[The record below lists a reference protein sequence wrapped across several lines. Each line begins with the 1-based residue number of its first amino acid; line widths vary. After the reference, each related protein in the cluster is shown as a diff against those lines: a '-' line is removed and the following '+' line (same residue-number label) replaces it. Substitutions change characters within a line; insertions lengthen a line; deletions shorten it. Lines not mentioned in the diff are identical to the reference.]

1 MKSLSRSMLTTADTV
16 LTIAQL
22 LLVMCL
28 TLGYT
33 GSMLRIARGQYA
45 SPNSL
50 KAGGERIWVLLRTR
64 LLQMLIMTAAAFALC
79 FLVINVCLLT
89 PLSNRVIAV
98 MGTVSAEEL
107 LSNGLALIALYSAM
121 LPIILIYLVA
131 LVPLLWYFSCTYR
144 MVDYLLI
151 DRPQLGAFGVLR
163 ESRRMM
169 QGNMKMMLR
178 VDLSFWWY
186 YLLQAL
192 VSVLVGTK
200 VGDLIAKTP
209 LGADPI
215 VGTPIRIFCSTMVS
229 GLISCT
235 LLLVLDRSKFI
246 NKAITALNMYLTE
259 NQSFRQI
266 AYDFETYA
274 ARIAAVDVEQFRK
287 DTESFQNIADEIY
300 MADDDEE
307 LEGILVAAFEA
318 LAIPAPWSGDF
329 DEFMGNPNNKLI
341 FG

>member
-1 MKSLSRSMLTTADTV
+1 MSIPSAKYLKKKASNRLQSGNDPKKVVLVYAGIAALSSLVVTVVQDLLDSRISQTGGIQNIGTRSMLTTADTV

-89 PLSNRVIAV
+89 PLSNRVIAM
-98 MGTVSAEEL
+98 MGTVSAEVL
-107 LSNGLALIALYSAM
+107 LADDLALIGFYSAM
-121 LPIILIYLVA
+121 LPIILIYLVT

-151 DRPQLGAFGVLR
+151 DRPQLGAFGALR

-192 VSVLVGTK
+192 VSVLVY
-200 VGDLIAKTP
+200 
-209 LGADPI
+209 
-215 VGTPIRIFCSTMVS
+215 
-229 GLISCT
+229 
-235 LLLVLDRSKFI
+235 
-246 NKAITALNMYLTE
+246 LNMVLALFSIGLPPEVLYWGTVVLYL
-259 NQSFRQI
+259 
-266 AYDFETYA
+266 AADFALRYFFSNKVAVTYA
-274 ARIAAVDVEQFRK
+274 LFYDSLCPKQEQSGAVLGNI
-287 DTESFQNIADEIY
+287 FQ
-300 MADDDEE
+300 M
-307 LEGILVAAFEA
+307 
-318 LAIPAPWSGDF
+318 
-329 DEFMGNPNNKLI
+329 
-341 FG
+341 

>member
-1 MKSLSRSMLTTADTV
+1 MSIPSAKYLKKKASNRLQSGNDPKKVVLVYAGIVALSSLVVTVVQDLLDSQISQTGGIQNIGTRSMLTTADTV

-79 FLVINVCLLT
+79 FLVVNVCLLT

-192 VSVLVGTK
+192 VSVLVY
-200 VGDLIAKTP
+200 
-209 LGADPI
+209 
-215 VGTPIRIFCSTMVS
+215 
-229 GLISCT
+229 
-235 LLLVLDRSKFI
+235 
-246 NKAITALNMYLTE
+246 LNMVLAPFAIGLPPEVLYWGTVVLYL
-259 NQSFRQI
+259 
-266 AYDFETYA
+266 AADFALRYFFSNKVAVTYA
-274 ARIAAVDVEQFRK
+274 LFYDSLCPKQEQSGAVLGNI
-287 DTESFQNIADEIY
+287 FQ
-300 MADDDEE
+300 M
-307 LEGILVAAFEA
+307 
-318 LAIPAPWSGDF
+318 
-329 DEFMGNPNNKLI
+329 
-341 FG
+341 

>member
-1 MKSLSRSMLTTADTV
+1 MSIPSAKYLKKKASNRLQSGNDPKKVVLVYAGIAALSSLVVTVVQDLLDSRISQTGGIQNIGTRSMLTTADTV

-98 MGTVSAEEL
+98 MGTVSAEVL
-107 LSNGLALIALYSAM
+107 LADDLALIGFYSAM

-151 DRPQLGAFGVLR
+151 DRPQLGAFGALR

-169 QGNMKMMLR
+169 QGNMKMMFR

-192 VSVLVGTK
+192 VSVL
-200 VGDLIAKTP
+200 IY
-209 LGADPI
+209 
-215 VGTPIRIFCSTMVS
+215 
-229 GLISCT
+229 
-235 LLLVLDRSKFI
+235 
-246 NKAITALNMYLTE
+246 LNMVLAPFAIGLPPEVLYWGTVVLYL
-259 NQSFRQI
+259 
-266 AYDFETYA
+266 AADFALRYFFSNKVAVTYA
-274 ARIAAVDVEQFRK
+274 LFYDSLCPKQEQSGAVLGNI
-287 DTESFQNIADEIY
+287 FQ
-300 MADDDEE
+300 M
-307 LEGILVAAFEA
+307 
-318 LAIPAPWSGDF
+318 
-329 DEFMGNPNNKLI
+329 
-341 FG
+341 

>member
-1 MKSLSRSMLTTADTV
+1 MSIPSAKYLKKKASNRLQSGNDPKKVVLVYAGIVALSSLVVTVVQDLLDSRISQTGGIQNIGTRSMLTTADTV

-98 MGTVSAEEL
+98 MGTVSAEVL
-107 LSNGLALIALYSAM
+107 LADDLALIGFYSAM
-121 LPIILIYLVA
+121 LPIILIYLA
-131 LVPLLWYFSCTYR
+131 TLVPLLWYFSCTYR

-151 DRPQLGAFGVLR
+151 DRPQLGAFGALR

-192 VSVLVGTK
+192 VSVLVY
-200 VGDLIAKTP
+200 
-209 LGADPI
+209 
-215 VGTPIRIFCSTMVS
+215 
-229 GLISCT
+229 
-235 LLLVLDRSKFI
+235 
-246 NKAITALNMYLTE
+246 LNMVLALFSIGLPPEVLYWGTVVLYL
-259 NQSFRQI
+259 
-266 AYDFETYA
+266 AADFALRYFFSNKVAVTYA
-274 ARIAAVDVEQFRK
+274 LFYDSLCPKQEQSGAVLGNI
-287 DTESFQNIADEIY
+287 FQ
-300 MADDDEE
+300 M
-307 LEGILVAAFEA
+307 
-318 LAIPAPWSGDF
+318 
-329 DEFMGNPNNKLI
+329 
-341 FG
+341 

>member
-1 MKSLSRSMLTTADTV
+1 MSIPSAKYLKKKASNRLQSGNDPKKVVLVYAGIVALSSLVVTVVQDLLDSQISQTGGIQNIGTRSMLTTADTV

-33 GSMLRIARGQYA
+33 SSMLRIARGQYA

-107 LSNGLALIALYSAM
+107 LSNGLALMALYSAM

-192 VSVLVGTK
+192 VSVLVY
-200 VGDLIAKTP
+200 
-209 LGADPI
+209 
-215 VGTPIRIFCSTMVS
+215 
-229 GLISCT
+229 
-235 LLLVLDRSKFI
+235 
-246 NKAITALNMYLTE
+246 LNMVLAPFAIGLPPEVLYWGTVVLYL
-259 NQSFRQI
+259 
-266 AYDFETYA
+266 AADFALRYFFSNKVAVTYA
-274 ARIAAVDVEQFRK
+274 LFYDSLCPKQEQSGAVLGNI
-287 DTESFQNIADEIY
+287 FQ
-300 MADDDEE
+300 M
-307 LEGILVAAFEA
+307 
-318 LAIPAPWSGDF
+318 
-329 DEFMGNPNNKLI
+329 
-341 FG
+341 

>member
-1 MKSLSRSMLTTADTV
+1 MSIPSAKYLKKKASNRLQSGNDPKKVVLVYAGIVALSSLVVTVVQDLLDSRISQTGGIQNIGTRSMLTTADTV

-79 FLVINVCLLT
+79 FLVVNVCLLT

-192 VSVLVGTK
+192 VSVL
-200 VGDLIAKTP
+200 IY
-209 LGADPI
+209 
-215 VGTPIRIFCSTMVS
+215 
-229 GLISCT
+229 
-235 LLLVLDRSKFI
+235 
-246 NKAITALNMYLTE
+246 LNMVLAPFAIGLPPEVLYWGTVVLYL
-259 NQSFRQI
+259 
-266 AYDFETYA
+266 AADFALRYFFSNKVAVTYA
-274 ARIAAVDVEQFRK
+274 LFYDSLCPKQEQSGAVLGNI
-287 DTESFQNIADEIY
+287 FQ
-300 MADDDEE
+300 M
-307 LEGILVAAFEA
+307 
-318 LAIPAPWSGDF
+318 
-329 DEFMGNPNNKLI
+329 
-341 FG
+341 

>member
-1 MKSLSRSMLTTADTV
+1 MSIPSAKYLKKKASNRLQSGNDPKKVVLVYAGIVALSSLVVTVVQDLLDSQISQTGGIQNIGTRSMLTTADTV

-79 FLVINVCLLT
+79 FLVVNVCLLT
-89 PLSNRVIAV
+89 PLSNRMIAV
-98 MGTVSAEEL
+98 MGTVSAEVL
-107 LSNGLALIALYSAM
+107 LADDLALMGLYSAM
-121 LPIILIYLVA
+121 LPIMLIYLVA

-192 VSVLVGTK
+192 VSVL
-200 VGDLIAKTP
+200 IY
-209 LGADPI
+209 
-215 VGTPIRIFCSTMVS
+215 
-229 GLISCT
+229 
-235 LLLVLDRSKFI
+235 
-246 NKAITALNMYLTE
+246 LNMVLALFAIGLPPEVLYWGTVVLYL
-259 NQSFRQI
+259 
-266 AYDFETYA
+266 AADFALRYFFSNKVAVTYA
-274 ARIAAVDVEQFRK
+274 LFYDSLCPKQEQSGAVLGNI
-287 DTESFQNIADEIY
+287 FQ
-300 MADDDEE
+300 M
-307 LEGILVAAFEA
+307 
-318 LAIPAPWSGDF
+318 
-329 DEFMGNPNNKLI
+329 
-341 FG
+341 

>member
-1 MKSLSRSMLTTADTV
+1 MSIPSAKYLKKKASNRLQSGNDPKKVVLVYAGIVALSSLVVTVVQDLLDSQISQTGGIQNIGTRSMLTTADTV

-45 SPNSL
+45 SPNGL

-79 FLVINVCLLT
+79 FLVVNVCLLT

-144 MVDYLLI
+144 MADYLLI

-192 VSVLVGTK
+192 VSVLVY
-200 VGDLIAKTP
+200 
-209 LGADPI
+209 
-215 VGTPIRIFCSTMVS
+215 
-229 GLISCT
+229 
-235 LLLVLDRSKFI
+235 
-246 NKAITALNMYLTE
+246 LNMVLAPFAIGLPPEVLYWGTVVLYL
-259 NQSFRQI
+259 
-266 AYDFETYA
+266 AADFALRYFFSNKVAVTYA
-274 ARIAAVDVEQFRK
+274 LFYDSLCPKQEQSGAVLGNI
-287 DTESFQNIADEIY
+287 FQ
-300 MADDDEE
+300 M
-307 LEGILVAAFEA
+307 
-318 LAIPAPWSGDF
+318 
-329 DEFMGNPNNKLI
+329 
-341 FG
+341 

>member
-1 MKSLSRSMLTTADTV
+1 MSIPSAKYLKKKASNRLQSGNDPKKVVLVYAGIAALSSLVVTVVQDLLDSQISQTGGIQNIGTRSMLTTADTV

-79 FLVINVCLLT
+79 FLVVNVCLLT

-98 MGTVSAEEL
+98 MSTVSAEEL
-107 LSNGLALIALYSAM
+107 LSNGLALMGLYSAM

-192 VSVLVGTK
+192 VSVL
-200 VGDLIAKTP
+200 IY
-209 LGADPI
+209 
-215 VGTPIRIFCSTMVS
+215 
-229 GLISCT
+229 
-235 LLLVLDRSKFI
+235 
-246 NKAITALNMYLTE
+246 LNMVLALFAIGLPPEVLYWGTVVLYL
-259 NQSFRQI
+259 
-266 AYDFETYA
+266 AADFALRYFFSNKVAVTYA
-274 ARIAAVDVEQFRK
+274 LFYDSLCPKQEQSGAVLGNI
-287 DTESFQNIADEIY
+287 FQ
-300 MADDDEE
+300 M
-307 LEGILVAAFEA
+307 
-318 LAIPAPWSGDF
+318 
-329 DEFMGNPNNKLI
+329 
-341 FG
+341 

>member
-1 MKSLSRSMLTTADTV
+1 MSIPSAKYLKKKASNRLQSGNDPKKVVLVYAGIVALSSLVVTVVQDLLDSQISQTGGIQNIGTRSMLTTADTV

-79 FLVINVCLLT
+79 FLVVNVCLLT
-89 PLSNRVIAV
+89 PLSNRMIAV

-121 LPIILIYLVA
+121 LPIMLIYLVA

-192 VSVLVGTK
+192 VSVLVY
-200 VGDLIAKTP
+200 
-209 LGADPI
+209 
-215 VGTPIRIFCSTMVS
+215 
-229 GLISCT
+229 
-235 LLLVLDRSKFI
+235 
-246 NKAITALNMYLTE
+246 LNMVLAPFAIGLPPEVLYWGTVVLYL
-259 NQSFRQI
+259 
-266 AYDFETYA
+266 AADFALRYFFSNKVAVTYA
-274 ARIAAVDVEQFRK
+274 LFYDSLCPKQEQSGAVLGNI
-287 DTESFQNIADEIY
+287 FQ
-300 MADDDEE
+300 M
-307 LEGILVAAFEA
+307 
-318 LAIPAPWSGDF
+318 
-329 DEFMGNPNNKLI
+329 
-341 FG
+341 

>member
-1 MKSLSRSMLTTADTV
+1 MSIPSAKYLKKKASNRLQSGNDPKKVVLVYAGIVALSSLVVTVVQDLLDSQISQTGGIQNIGTRSMLTTADTV

-79 FLVINVCLLT
+79 FLVVNVCLLT

-121 LPIILIYLVA
+121 LPIMLIYLVA

-192 VSVLVGTK
+192 VSVLVY
-200 VGDLIAKTP
+200 
-209 LGADPI
+209 
-215 VGTPIRIFCSTMVS
+215 
-229 GLISCT
+229 
-235 LLLVLDRSKFI
+235 
-246 NKAITALNMYLTE
+246 LNMVLAPFAIGLPPEVLYWGTVVLYL
-259 NQSFRQI
+259 
-266 AYDFETYA
+266 AADFALRYFFSNKVAVTYA
-274 ARIAAVDVEQFRK
+274 LFYDSLCPKQEQ
-287 DTESFQNIADEIY
+287 SGVVLGNIFQ
-300 MADDDEE
+300 M
-307 LEGILVAAFEA
+307 
-318 LAIPAPWSGDF
+318 
-329 DEFMGNPNNKLI
+329 
-341 FG
+341 

>member
-1 MKSLSRSMLTTADTV
+1 MSIPSAKYLKKKASNRLQSGNDPKKVVLVYAGIVALSSLVVTVVQDLLDGQISQTGGIQNIGTRSMLTTADTV

-33 GSMLRIARGQYA
+33 GSMLRIARRQYA
-45 SPNSL
+45 SPKTL

-79 FLVINVCLLT
+79 FLVVNVCLLT

-98 MGTVSAEEL
+98 MSTVSAEEL
-107 LSNGLALIALYSAM
+107 LSNGLALMGLYSAM

-192 VSVLVGTK
+192 VSVL
-200 VGDLIAKTP
+200 IY
-209 LGADPI
+209 
-215 VGTPIRIFCSTMVS
+215 
-229 GLISCT
+229 
-235 LLLVLDRSKFI
+235 
-246 NKAITALNMYLTE
+246 LNMVLALFAIGLPPEVLYWGTVVLYLV
-259 NQSFRQI
+259 
-266 AYDFETYA
+266 ADFALRYFFSNKVAVTYA
-274 ARIAAVDVEQFRK
+274 LFYDSLCPKQEQSGAVLGNI
-287 DTESFQNIADEIY
+287 FQ
-300 MADDDEE
+300 M
-307 LEGILVAAFEA
+307 
-318 LAIPAPWSGDF
+318 
-329 DEFMGNPNNKLI
+329 
-341 FG
+341 

>member
-1 MKSLSRSMLTTADTV
+1 MSIPSAKYLKKKASNRLQSGNDPKKVVLVYAGIVALSSLVVTVVQDLLDSQISQTGGIQNIGTRSMLTTADTV

-79 FLVINVCLLT
+79 FLVVNVCLLT

-107 LSNGLALIALYSAM
+107 LSNGLALMGLYSAM

-169 QGNMKMMLR
+169 QGNMKMMFR

-192 VSVLVGTK
+192 VSM
-200 VGDLIAKTP
+200 LIY
-209 LGADPI
+209 
-215 VGTPIRIFCSTMVS
+215 
-229 GLISCT
+229 
-235 LLLVLDRSKFI
+235 
-246 NKAITALNMYLTE
+246 LNMVLAPFAIGLPPEVLYWGTVVLYL
-259 NQSFRQI
+259 
-266 AYDFETYA
+266 AADFALRYFFSNKVAVTYA
-274 ARIAAVDVEQFRK
+274 LFYDSLCPKQEQSGAVLGNI
-287 DTESFQNIADEIY
+287 FQ
-300 MADDDEE
+300 M
-307 LEGILVAAFEA
+307 
-318 LAIPAPWSGDF
+318 
-329 DEFMGNPNNKLI
+329 
-341 FG
+341 

>member
-1 MKSLSRSMLTTADTV
+1 MSIPSAKYLKKKASNRLQSGNDPKKVVLVYAGIVALSSLVVTVVQDLLDSQISQTGGIQNIGTRSMLTTADTV

-79 FLVINVCLLT
+79 FLVVNVCLLT

-107 LSNGLALIALYSAM
+107 LSNGLALIAFYSAM

-169 QGNMKMMLR
+169 QGNMKMMFR

-192 VSVLVGTK
+192 VSVLVY
-200 VGDLIAKTP
+200 
-209 LGADPI
+209 
-215 VGTPIRIFCSTMVS
+215 
-229 GLISCT
+229 
-235 LLLVLDRSKFI
+235 
-246 NKAITALNMYLTE
+246 LNMVLAPFAIGLPPEVLYWGTVVLYL
-259 NQSFRQI
+259 
-266 AYDFETYA
+266 AADFALRYFFSNKVAVTYA
-274 ARIAAVDVEQFRK
+274 LFYDSLCPKQEQSGAVLGNI
-287 DTESFQNIADEIY
+287 FQ
-300 MADDDEE
+300 M
-307 LEGILVAAFEA
+307 
-318 LAIPAPWSGDF
+318 
-329 DEFMGNPNNKLI
+329 
-341 FG
+341 

>member
-1 MKSLSRSMLTTADTV
+1 MSIPSAKYLKKKASNRLQSGNDPKKVVLVYAGIVALSSLVVTVVQDLLDSQISQTGGIQNIGTRSMLTTADTV

-50 KAGGERIWVLLRTR
+50 KSGGERIWVLLRTR

-79 FLVINVCLLT
+79 FLVVNVCLLT

-98 MGTVSAEEL
+98 MSTVSAEEL
-107 LSNGLALIALYSAM
+107 LSNGLALRALYSAM

-169 QGNMKMMLR
+169 QGNMKMMFR

-192 VSVLVGTK
+192 VSVL
-200 VGDLIAKTP
+200 IY
-209 LGADPI
+209 
-215 VGTPIRIFCSTMVS
+215 
-229 GLISCT
+229 
-235 LLLVLDRSKFI
+235 
-246 NKAITALNMYLTE
+246 LNMVLALFAIGLPPEVLYWGTVVLYL
-259 NQSFRQI
+259 
-266 AYDFETYA
+266 AADFALRYFFSNKVAVTYA
-274 ARIAAVDVEQFRK
+274 LFYDSLCPKQEQSGAVLGNI
-287 DTESFQNIADEIY
+287 FQ
-300 MADDDEE
+300 M
-307 LEGILVAAFEA
+307 
-318 LAIPAPWSGDF
+318 
-329 DEFMGNPNNKLI
+329 
-341 FG
+341 

>member
-1 MKSLSRSMLTTADTV
+1 MSIPSAKYLKKKASNRLQSGNDPKKVVLVYAGIVALSSLVVTVVQDLLDSRISQTGGIQNIGTRSMLTTADTV

-98 MGTVSAEEL
+98 MGTVSAEVL
-107 LSNGLALIALYSAM
+107 LADDLALIGFYSAM

-151 DRPQLGAFGVLR
+151 DRPQLGAFGALR

-192 VSVLVGTK
+192 VSVLVY
-200 VGDLIAKTP
+200 
-209 LGADPI
+209 
-215 VGTPIRIFCSTMVS
+215 
-229 GLISCT
+229 
-235 LLLVLDRSKFI
+235 
-246 NKAITALNMYLTE
+246 LNMVLALFSIGLPPEILYWGTVVLYL
-259 NQSFRQI
+259 
-266 AYDFETYA
+266 AADFALRYFFSNKVAVTYA
-274 ARIAAVDVEQFRK
+274 LFYDSLCPKQEQSGAVLGNI
-287 DTESFQNIADEIY
+287 FQ
-300 MADDDEE
+300 M
-307 LEGILVAAFEA
+307 
-318 LAIPAPWSGDF
+318 
-329 DEFMGNPNNKLI
+329 
-341 FG
+341 

>member
-1 MKSLSRSMLTTADTV
+1 MSIPSAKYLKKKASNRLQSGNDPKKVVLVYAGIVALSSLVVTVVQDLLDSQISQTGGIQNIGTRSMLTTADTV

-192 VSVLVGTK
+192 VSM
-200 VGDLIAKTP
+200 LIY
-209 LGADPI
+209 
-215 VGTPIRIFCSTMVS
+215 
-229 GLISCT
+229 
-235 LLLVLDRSKFI
+235 
-246 NKAITALNMYLTE
+246 LNMVLAPFAIGLPPEVLYWGTVVLYL
-259 NQSFRQI
+259 
-266 AYDFETYA
+266 AADFALRYFFSNKVAVTYA
-274 ARIAAVDVEQFRK
+274 LFYDSLCPKQEQSGAVLGNI
-287 DTESFQNIADEIY
+287 FQ
-300 MADDDEE
+300 M
-307 LEGILVAAFEA
+307 
-318 LAIPAPWSGDF
+318 
-329 DEFMGNPNNKLI
+329 
-341 FG
+341 

>member
-1 MKSLSRSMLTTADTV
+1 MSIPSAKYLKKKASNRLQSGNDPKKVVLVYAGIVALSSLVVTVVQDLLDSQISQTGGIQNIGTRSMLTTADTV

-192 VSVLVGTK
+192 VSVLVY
-200 VGDLIAKTP
+200 
-209 LGADPI
+209 
-215 VGTPIRIFCSTMVS
+215 
-229 GLISCT
+229 
-235 LLLVLDRSKFI
+235 
-246 NKAITALNMYLTE
+246 LNMVLAPFAIGLPPEVLYWGTVVLYL
-259 NQSFRQI
+259 
-266 AYDFETYA
+266 AADFALRYFVSNKVAVTYA
-274 ARIAAVDVEQFRK
+274 MFYDSLCPKQEQSGAVLWNI
-287 DTESFQNIADEIY
+287 FQ
-300 MADDDEE
+300 M
-307 LEGILVAAFEA
+307 
-318 LAIPAPWSGDF
+318 
-329 DEFMGNPNNKLI
+329 
-341 FG
+341 

>member
-1 MKSLSRSMLTTADTV
+1 MSIPSAKYLKKKASNRLQSGSDPKKVVLVYAGIVALSSLVVTVVQDLLDSQISQTGGIQNIGTRSMLTTADTV

-121 LPIILIYLVA
+121 LPIMLIYLVA

-192 VSVLVGTK
+192 VSM
-200 VGDLIAKTP
+200 LIY
-209 LGADPI
+209 
-215 VGTPIRIFCSTMVS
+215 
-229 GLISCT
+229 
-235 LLLVLDRSKFI
+235 
-246 NKAITALNMYLTE
+246 LNMVLAPFAIGLPPAVLYWGTVVLYL
-259 NQSFRQI
+259 
-266 AYDFETYA
+266 AADFALRYFFSNKVAVTYA
-274 ARIAAVDVEQFRK
+274 LFYDSLCPKQEQSGAVLGNI
-287 DTESFQNIADEIY
+287 FQ
-300 MADDDEE
+300 M
-307 LEGILVAAFEA
+307 
-318 LAIPAPWSGDF
+318 
-329 DEFMGNPNNKLI
+329 
-341 FG
+341 

>member
-1 MKSLSRSMLTTADTV
+1 MSIPSAKYLKKKASNRLQSGNDPKKVVLVYAGIVALSSLVVTVVQDLLDSQISQTGGIQNIGTRSMLTTADTV

-50 KAGGERIWVLLRTR
+50 KSGGERIWVLLRTR

-79 FLVINVCLLT
+79 FLVVNVCLLT

-169 QGNMKMMLR
+169 QGNMKMMFR

-186 YLLQAL
+186 YLLQVL
-192 VSVLVGTK
+192 VSVLVY
-200 VGDLIAKTP
+200 
-209 LGADPI
+209 
-215 VGTPIRIFCSTMVS
+215 
-229 GLISCT
+229 
-235 LLLVLDRSKFI
+235 
-246 NKAITALNMYLTE
+246 LNMVLAPFAIGLPPAVLYWGTVVLYL
-259 NQSFRQI
+259 
-266 AYDFETYA
+266 AADFALRYFFSNKVAVTYA
-274 ARIAAVDVEQFRK
+274 LFYDSLCPKQEQSGAVLGNI
-287 DTESFQNIADEIY
+287 FQ
-300 MADDDEE
+300 M
-307 LEGILVAAFEA
+307 
-318 LAIPAPWSGDF
+318 
-329 DEFMGNPNNKLI
+329 
-341 FG
+341 

>member
-1 MKSLSRSMLTTADTV
+1 MSIPSAKYLKKKASNRLQSGNDPKKVVLVYAGIVALSSLVVTVVQDLLDSRISQTGGIQNIGTRSMLTTADTV

-79 FLVINVCLLT
+79 FLVVNVCLLT

-107 LSNGLALIALYSAM
+107 LSNGLALIALYGAM

-151 DRPQLGAFGVLR
+151 DRPQLGALGVLR

-169 QGNMKMMLR
+169 QGNMKMMFR

-192 VSVLVGTK
+192 VSVL
-200 VGDLIAKTP
+200 IY
-209 LGADPI
+209 
-215 VGTPIRIFCSTMVS
+215 
-229 GLISCT
+229 
-235 LLLVLDRSKFI
+235 
-246 NKAITALNMYLTE
+246 LNMVLAPFAIGLPPEVLYWGTVVLYL
-259 NQSFRQI
+259 
-266 AYDFETYA
+266 AADFALRYFFSNKVAVTYA
-274 ARIAAVDVEQFRK
+274 LFYDSLCPKQEQSSAVLGNI
-287 DTESFQNIADEIY
+287 FQ
-300 MADDDEE
+300 M
-307 LEGILVAAFEA
+307 
-318 LAIPAPWSGDF
+318 
-329 DEFMGNPNNKLI
+329 
-341 FG
+341 

>member
-1 MKSLSRSMLTTADTV
+1 MSIPSAKYLKKKASNRLQSGNDPKKVVLVYAGIVALSSLVVTVVQDLLDSQISQTGGIQNIGTRSMLTTADTV

-50 KAGGERIWVLLRTR
+50 KAGVERIWVLLRTR

-79 FLVINVCLLT
+79 FLVVNVCLLT

-192 VSVLVGTK
+192 VSVL
-200 VGDLIAKTP
+200 IY
-209 LGADPI
+209 
-215 VGTPIRIFCSTMVS
+215 
-229 GLISCT
+229 
-235 LLLVLDRSKFI
+235 
-246 NKAITALNMYLTE
+246 LNMVLAPFAIGLPPAVLYWGTVVLYL
-259 NQSFRQI
+259 
-266 AYDFETYA
+266 AADFALRYFFSNKVAVTYA
-274 ARIAAVDVEQFRK
+274 LFYDSLCPKQEQSGAVLGNI
-287 DTESFQNIADEIY
+287 FQ
-300 MADDDEE
+300 M
-307 LEGILVAAFEA
+307 
-318 LAIPAPWSGDF
+318 
-329 DEFMGNPNNKLI
+329 
-341 FG
+341 

>member
-1 MKSLSRSMLTTADTV
+1 MSIPSAKYLKKKASNRLQSGNDPKKVVLVYAGIAALSSLVVTVVQDLLDSRISQTGGIQNIGTRSMLTTADTV

-98 MGTVSAEEL
+98 MGTVSAEVL
-107 LSNGLALIALYSAM
+107 LADDLALIGFYSAM

-151 DRPQLGAFGVLR
+151 DRPQLGAFGALR

-192 VSVLVGTK
+192 VSVLVY
-200 VGDLIAKTP
+200 
-209 LGADPI
+209 
-215 VGTPIRIFCSTMVS
+215 
-229 GLISCT
+229 
-235 LLLVLDRSKFI
+235 
-246 NKAITALNMYLTE
+246 LNMVLALFSIGLPPEVLYWGTVVLYL
-259 NQSFRQI
+259 
-266 AYDFETYA
+266 AADFALRYFFSNKVAVTYA
-274 ARIAAVDVEQFRK
+274 LFYDSLCPKQEQNGAVLGNI
-287 DTESFQNIADEIY
+287 FQ
-300 MADDDEE
+300 M
-307 LEGILVAAFEA
+307 
-318 LAIPAPWSGDF
+318 
-329 DEFMGNPNNKLI
+329 
-341 FG
+341 

>member
-1 MKSLSRSMLTTADTV
+1 MSIPSAKYLKKKASNRLQSGNDPKKVVLVYAGIVALSSLVVTVVQDLLDSQISQTGGIQNIGTRSMLTTADTV

-121 LPIILIYLVA
+121 LPIMLIYLVA

-192 VSVLVGTK
+192 VSM
-200 VGDLIAKTP
+200 LIY
-209 LGADPI
+209 
-215 VGTPIRIFCSTMVS
+215 
-229 GLISCT
+229 
-235 LLLVLDRSKFI
+235 
-246 NKAITALNMYLTE
+246 LNMVLALFAIGLPPEVLYWGTVVLYL
-259 NQSFRQI
+259 
-266 AYDFETYA
+266 AADFALRYFFSNKVAVTYA
-274 ARIAAVDVEQFRK
+274 LFYDSLCPKQEQSGAVLGNI
-287 DTESFQNIADEIY
+287 FQ
-300 MADDDEE
+300 M
-307 LEGILVAAFEA
+307 
-318 LAIPAPWSGDF
+318 
-329 DEFMGNPNNKLI
+329 
-341 FG
+341 

>member
-1 MKSLSRSMLTTADTV
+1 MSIPSAKYLKKKASNRLQSGNDPKKVVLVYAGIVALSSLVVTVVQDLLDSQISQTGGIQNIGTRSMLTTADTV

-79 FLVINVCLLT
+79 FLVVNVCLLT

-121 LPIILIYLVA
+121 LPIMLIYLVA

-192 VSVLVGTK
+192 VSMLVY
-200 VGDLIAKTP
+200 
-209 LGADPI
+209 
-215 VGTPIRIFCSTMVS
+215 
-229 GLISCT
+229 
-235 LLLVLDRSKFI
+235 
-246 NKAITALNMYLTE
+246 LNMVLAPFAIGLPPEVLYWGTVVLYL
-259 NQSFRQI
+259 
-266 AYDFETYA
+266 AADFALRYFFSNKVAVTYA
-274 ARIAAVDVEQFRK
+274 LFYDSLCPKQEQSGAVLGNI
-287 DTESFQNIADEIY
+287 FQ
-300 MADDDEE
+300 M
-307 LEGILVAAFEA
+307 
-318 LAIPAPWSGDF
+318 
-329 DEFMGNPNNKLI
+329 
-341 FG
+341 

>member
-1 MKSLSRSMLTTADTV
+1 MSIPSAKYLKKKASNRLQSGNDPKKVVLVYAGIVALSSLVVTVVQDLLDSQISQTGGIQNIGTRSMLTTADTV

-107 LSNGLALIALYSAM
+107 LSNGLALMGLYSAM

-192 VSVLVGTK
+192 VSM
-200 VGDLIAKTP
+200 LIY
-209 LGADPI
+209 
-215 VGTPIRIFCSTMVS
+215 
-229 GLISCT
+229 
-235 LLLVLDRSKFI
+235 
-246 NKAITALNMYLTE
+246 LNMVLALFAIGLPPEVLYWGTVVLYL
-259 NQSFRQI
+259 
-266 AYDFETYA
+266 AADFALRYFFSNKVAVTYA
-274 ARIAAVDVEQFRK
+274 LFYDSLCPKQEQSGAVLGNI
-287 DTESFQNIADEIY
+287 FQ
-300 MADDDEE
+300 M
-307 LEGILVAAFEA
+307 
-318 LAIPAPWSGDF
+318 
-329 DEFMGNPNNKLI
+329 
-341 FG
+341 

>member
-1 MKSLSRSMLTTADTV
+1 MSIPSAKYLKKKASNRLQSGNDPKKVVLVYAGIVALSSLVVTVVQDLLDSQISQTGGIQNIGTRSMLTTADTV
-16 LTIAQL
+16 LTIVQL

-64 LLQMLIMTAAAFALC
+64 LLQMLIMTAATFALC
-79 FLVINVCLLT
+79 FLVVNVCLLT

-151 DRPQLGAFGVLR
+151 DRPQLGAFGVMR

-169 QGNMKMMLR
+169 QDNMKMMFR

-192 VSVLVGTK
+192 VSVL
-200 VGDLIAKTP
+200 IY
-209 LGADPI
+209 
-215 VGTPIRIFCSTMVS
+215 
-229 GLISCT
+229 
-235 LLLVLDRSKFI
+235 
-246 NKAITALNMYLTE
+246 LNMVLALFAIGLPPAVLYWGTVVLYL
-259 NQSFRQI
+259 
-266 AYDFETYA
+266 AADFALRYFFSNKVAVTYA
-274 ARIAAVDVEQFRK
+274 LFYDSLCPKQEQSGAVLGNI
-287 DTESFQNIADEIY
+287 FQ
-300 MADDDEE
+300 M
-307 LEGILVAAFEA
+307 
-318 LAIPAPWSGDF
+318 
-329 DEFMGNPNNKLI
+329 
-341 FG
+341 

>member
-1 MKSLSRSMLTTADTV
+1 MSIPSAKYLKKKASNRLQSGNDPKKVVLVYAGIAALSSLVVTVVQDLLDSRISQTGGIQNIGTRSMLTTADTV

-98 MGTVSAEEL
+98 MGTVSAEVL
-107 LSNGLALIALYSAM
+107 LADDLALIGFYSAM
-121 LPIILIYLVA
+121 LPIMLIYLVA

-151 DRPQLGAFGVLR
+151 DRPQLGAFGALR

-192 VSVLVGTK
+192 VSVLVY
-200 VGDLIAKTP
+200 
-209 LGADPI
+209 
-215 VGTPIRIFCSTMVS
+215 
-229 GLISCT
+229 
-235 LLLVLDRSKFI
+235 
-246 NKAITALNMYLTE
+246 LNMVLALFSIGLPPEVLYWGTVVLYL
-259 NQSFRQI
+259 
-266 AYDFETYA
+266 AADFALRYFFSNKVAVTYA
-274 ARIAAVDVEQFRK
+274 LFYDSLCPKQEQSGAVLGNI
-287 DTESFQNIADEIY
+287 FQ
-300 MADDDEE
+300 M
-307 LEGILVAAFEA
+307 
-318 LAIPAPWSGDF
+318 
-329 DEFMGNPNNKLI
+329 
-341 FG
+341 

>member
-1 MKSLSRSMLTTADTV
+1 MSIPSAKYLKKKASNRLQSGNDPKKVVLVYAGIVALSSLVVTVVQDLLDGQISQTGGIQNIGTRSMLTTADTV

-79 FLVINVCLLT
+79 FLVVNVCLLT

-192 VSVLVGTK
+192 VSVLVY
-200 VGDLIAKTP
+200 
-209 LGADPI
+209 
-215 VGTPIRIFCSTMVS
+215 
-229 GLISCT
+229 
-235 LLLVLDRSKFI
+235 
-246 NKAITALNMYLTE
+246 LNMVLAPFAIGLPPEVLYWGTVVLYL
-259 NQSFRQI
+259 
-266 AYDFETYA
+266 AADFALRYFFSNKVAVTYA
-274 ARIAAVDVEQFRK
+274 LFYDSLCPKQEQSGAVLGNI
-287 DTESFQNIADEIY
+287 FQ
-300 MADDDEE
+300 M
-307 LEGILVAAFEA
+307 
-318 LAIPAPWSGDF
+318 
-329 DEFMGNPNNKLI
+329 
-341 FG
+341 

>member
-1 MKSLSRSMLTTADTV
+1 MSIPSAKYLKKKASNRLQSGNDPKKVVLVYAGIVALSSLVVTVVQDLLDSQISQTGGIQNIGTRSMLTTADTV

-79 FLVINVCLLT
+79 FLVVNVCLLT

-192 VSVLVGTK
+192 VSVLVY
-200 VGDLIAKTP
+200 
-209 LGADPI
+209 
-215 VGTPIRIFCSTMVS
+215 
-229 GLISCT
+229 
-235 LLLVLDRSKFI
+235 
-246 NKAITALNMYLTE
+246 LNMVLAPFAIGLPPEVLYWGTVVLYL
-259 NQSFRQI
+259 
-266 AYDFETYA
+266 AADFALRYFFSNKVAVTYA
-274 ARIAAVDVEQFRK
+274 LFYDSLCPKQEQSSAVLGNI
-287 DTESFQNIADEIY
+287 FQ
-300 MADDDEE
+300 M
-307 LEGILVAAFEA
+307 
-318 LAIPAPWSGDF
+318 
-329 DEFMGNPNNKLI
+329 
-341 FG
+341 

>member
-1 MKSLSRSMLTTADTV
+1 MSIPSAKYLKKKASNRLQSGNDPKKVVLVYAGIVALSSLVVTVVQDLLDSQISQTGGIQNIGTRSMLTTADTV

-79 FLVINVCLLT
+79 FLVVNVCLLT

-107 LSNGLALIALYSAM
+107 LSNGLALIAFYSAM

-192 VSVLVGTK
+192 VSVL
-200 VGDLIAKTP
+200 IY
-209 LGADPI
+209 
-215 VGTPIRIFCSTMVS
+215 
-229 GLISCT
+229 
-235 LLLVLDRSKFI
+235 
-246 NKAITALNMYLTE
+246 LNMVLAPFAIGLPPAVLYWGTVVLYL
-259 NQSFRQI
+259 
-266 AYDFETYA
+266 AADFALRYFFSNKLAVTYA
-274 ARIAAVDVEQFRK
+274 LFYDSLCPKQEQSGAVLGNI
-287 DTESFQNIADEIY
+287 FQ
-300 MADDDEE
+300 M
-307 LEGILVAAFEA
+307 
-318 LAIPAPWSGDF
+318 
-329 DEFMGNPNNKLI
+329 
-341 FG
+341 

>member
-1 MKSLSRSMLTTADTV
+1 MSIPSAKYLKKKASNRLQSGNDPKKVVLVYAGIVALSSLVVTVVQDLLDSRISQTGGIQNIGTRSMLTTADTV

-98 MGTVSAEEL
+98 MGTVSTEVL
-107 LSNGLALIALYSAM
+107 LADDLALIGFYSAM

-151 DRPQLGAFGVLR
+151 DRPQLGAFGALR

-192 VSVLVGTK
+192 VSVLVY
-200 VGDLIAKTP
+200 
-209 LGADPI
+209 
-215 VGTPIRIFCSTMVS
+215 
-229 GLISCT
+229 
-235 LLLVLDRSKFI
+235 
-246 NKAITALNMYLTE
+246 LNMVLALFSIGLPPEVLYWGTVVLYL
-259 NQSFRQI
+259 
-266 AYDFETYA
+266 AADFALRYFFSNKVAVTYA
-274 ARIAAVDVEQFRK
+274 LFYDSLCPKQEQSGAVLGNI
-287 DTESFQNIADEIY
+287 FQ
-300 MADDDEE
+300 M
-307 LEGILVAAFEA
+307 
-318 LAIPAPWSGDF
+318 
-329 DEFMGNPNNKLI
+329 
-341 FG
+341 

>member
-1 MKSLSRSMLTTADTV
+1 MSIPSAKYLKKKASNRLQSGNDPKKVVLIYAGIVALSSLVVTVVQDLLDSQISQTGGIQNIGTRSMLTTADTV

-79 FLVINVCLLT
+79 FLVVNVCSLT

-107 LSNGLALIALYSAM
+107 LSNGLALMALYSAM

-169 QGNMKMMLR
+169 QGNMKMMFR

-192 VSVLVGTK
+192 VSM
-200 VGDLIAKTP
+200 LIY
-209 LGADPI
+209 
-215 VGTPIRIFCSTMVS
+215 
-229 GLISCT
+229 
-235 LLLVLDRSKFI
+235 
-246 NKAITALNMYLTE
+246 LNMVLAPFAIGLPPEVLYWGTVVLYL
-259 NQSFRQI
+259 
-266 AYDFETYA
+266 AADFALRYFFSNKVAVTYA
-274 ARIAAVDVEQFRK
+274 LFYDSLCPKQEQSGAVLGNI
-287 DTESFQNIADEIY
+287 FQ
-300 MADDDEE
+300 M
-307 LEGILVAAFEA
+307 
-318 LAIPAPWSGDF
+318 
-329 DEFMGNPNNKLI
+329 
-341 FG
+341 